1 MAKNWR
7 AFPPALL
14 LLLTQPAAIRNS
26 ATVGDIPQQNAK
38 DGTKNEG

>member
-7 AFPPALL
+7 VYSPALP

-26 ATVGDIPQQNAK
+26 ETVGDIPQQNAK
-38 DGTKNEG
+38 EFQK